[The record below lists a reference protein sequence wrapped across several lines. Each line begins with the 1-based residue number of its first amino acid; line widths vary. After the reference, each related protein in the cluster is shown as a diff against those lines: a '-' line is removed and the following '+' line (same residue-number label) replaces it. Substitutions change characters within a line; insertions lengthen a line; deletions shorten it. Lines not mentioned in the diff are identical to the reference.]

1 MEEEKNLSQL
11 QRKARWSLASLIFGI
26 LLILALLL
34 PTKAAVSIPLLGTIK
49 KFFLN
54 EGPLL
59 TIIFGI
65 LGFKE
70 NKAFAIFGIVIGVI
84 FILLQFLHL
93 LAIILG
99 IK

>member
-1 MEEEKNLSQL
+1 MEEEKNITQH
-11 QRKARWSLASLIFGI
+11 KKVRWSLASLIFGI

-34 PTKAAVSIPLLGTIK
+34 PTQAAVSIPLPGTIK

-70 NKAFAIFGIVIGVI
+70 NKAFAIFGIVIGVV
-84 FILLQFLHL
+84 FILLQFLPL

-99 IK
+99 VK

>member
-1 MEEEKNLSQL
+1 MEEEKNFSQP
-11 QRKARWSLASLIFGI
+11 QRKAGWSLASLIFGI

-34 PTKAAVSIPLLGTIK
+34 PTKVAVSIPLLGTIK

-59 TIIFGI
+59 TIIFGA

-70 NKAFAIFGIVIGVI
+70 NKAFAIFGIVIGVV
-84 FILLQFLHL
+84 FILLQFLPL

-99 IK
+99 VK